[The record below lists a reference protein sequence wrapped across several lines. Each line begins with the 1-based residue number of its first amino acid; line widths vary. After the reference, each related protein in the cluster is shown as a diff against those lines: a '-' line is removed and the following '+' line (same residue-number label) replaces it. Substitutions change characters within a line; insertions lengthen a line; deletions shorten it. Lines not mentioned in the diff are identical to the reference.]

1 MAFMNR
7 EASIQFLKQ
16 NDIVWDMIVI
26 GGGATG
32 LGVALDATLRGYKT
46 LLLEQSD
53 FTKGTSSRSTKLVHG
68 GVRYLAQGNIKLVLE
83 ALYERGLL
91 LKNAPHLV
99 SNQSFIIPFYSWF
112 EGMKY
117 FVGLKL
123 YDLLAGKL
131 SFGKSAFVSKNDTI
145 ESLPTIH
152 SKGLKG
158 GILYHDGQFD
168 DARLGINLAQ
178 SCAYNGAHVLN
189 YLKVIGLSKDNEGQL
204 DGVEA
209 IDLESEIHYHFKSKV
224 VINATGVFVDQ
235 LLSMD
240 EPAKQPIVRA
250 SQGTHIVLDKSF
262 LPSSSA
268 LMIPKT
274 SDGRVLFALPWH
286 DKVIVGTT
294 DTLVEN
300 ETLEPRAL
308 KEEVDFILNTF
319 GEYIDKKPQKS
330 DILSVFS
337 GLRPLARP
345 EKEGKKTKEM
355 SRSHKLMVSDS
366 GLVTITG
373 GKWTTYRKMAEDTV
387 DLAIKTGGLEQAK
400 CKTKAFQIHG
410 YRKETRTDSL
420 HYYGSDADKILELIV
435 LEPELSATLHPNYSF
450 TKAEVVWAVRNEMA
464 RKVED
469 VLARRLRLLFI
480 DSKAAISIAREV
492 AEIMAKEL
500 GKNEEWR
507 EFEIK
512 EFKNLAGFYL
522 Q

>member
-1 MAFMNR
+1 MNR
-7 EASIQFLKQ
+7 EASKHYLQQ
-16 NDIVWDMIVI
+16 NDIVWDIIVI

-32 LGVALDATLRGYKT
+32 LGVALDSTLRGYKT
-46 LLLEQSD
+46 ILLEQSD

-99 SNQSFIIPFYSWF
+99 SNQSFIIPFFSWL
-112 EGMKY
+112 EGVKY
-117 FVGLKL
+117 FVGLAL

-131 SFGKSAFVSKNDTI
+131 SFGKSLFVNKKEVI
-145 ESLPTIH
+145 ESLPTIS
-152 SKGLKG
+152 SKDLKG

-178 SCAYNGAHVLN
+178 SCVDNGAHVLN
-189 YLKVIGLSKDNEGQL
+189 YLKVIGLSKDDEGQL
-204 DGVEA
+204 NGVEA
-209 IDLESEIHYHFKSKV
+209 KDLETERHYHLKAKT

-240 EPAKQPIVRA
+240 EPGKRPTVRA

-262 LPSSSA
+262 LPSSAA

-286 DKVIVGTT
+286 DKVLVGTT
-294 DTLVEN
+294 DTLVET

-319 GEYIDKKPQKS
+319 GEYLGNKPTKS
-330 DILSVFS
+330 DVLSVFS

-345 EKEGKKTKEM
+345 EKEGKKTKEI

-373 GKWTTYRKMAEDTV
+373 GKWTTYRKMAEVTV
-387 DLAIKTGGLEQAK
+387 DLAIKTGGLEQK
-400 CKTKAFQIHG
+400 TCKTREFQIHG
-410 YRKETRTDSL
+410 YRLRTQTDSL
-420 HYYGSDADKILELIV
+420 HYYGSDADKILELMV
-435 LEPELSATLHPNYSF
+435 LEPELSMRLHPDYLF

-469 VLARRLRLLFI
+469 VLARRLRLLFV
-480 DSKAAISIAREV
+480 DAKAAISIASKV

-500 GKNEEWR
+500 SKNEEWVKS
-507 EFEIK
+507 ETE
-512 EFKNLAGFYL
+512 EFKNLASSYVVV
-522 Q
+522 

>member
-1 MAFMNR
+1 MNR
-7 EASIQFLKQ
+7 EASIQYLRQ
-16 NDIVWDMIVI
+16 NDIVWDVIVI

-46 LLLEQSD
+46 LLLEQAD

-68 GVRYLAQGNIKLVLE
+68 GVRYLAQGNIRLVLE

-99 SNQSFIIPFYSWF
+99 SNQSFIIPFFSWL
-112 EGMKY
+112 EGVKY
-117 FVGLKL
+117 FVGLRL

-131 SFGKSAFVSKNDTI
+131 SFGKSLFVDKKEVI
-145 ESLPTIH
+145 ESLPTIS
-152 SKGLKG
+152 SKDLKG

-178 SCAYNGAHVLN
+178 SCVDNGAHVLN
-189 YLKVIGLSKDNEGQL
+189 YFKVIGLSKVKEGQL
-204 DGVEA
+204 NGVEA
-209 IDLESEIHYHFKSKV
+209 KDLETERHYHLKAKT

-240 EPAKQPIVRA
+240 EPGKRPTVRA
-250 SQGTHIVLDKSF
+250 SQGTHLVLDKSF
-262 LPSSSA
+262 LPSSVA

-286 DKVIVGTT
+286 DKVLVGTT
-294 DTLVEN
+294 DTLVET
-300 ETLEPRAL
+300 ETLEPIAL

-319 GEYIDKKPQKS
+319 GEYLGKKPNKS
-330 DILSVFS
+330 DVLSVFS

-345 EKEGKKTKEM
+345 EKEGKKTKEI

-387 DLAIKTGGLEQAK
+387 DIAIKTGGLEQST
-400 CKTKAFQIHG
+400 CKTKTFQIHG
-410 YRKETRTDSL
+410 YRLGTRTDSL

-435 LEPELSATLHPNYSF
+435 LEPELSTLLHPNYSF
-450 TKAEVVWAVRNEMA
+450 TKAEVVWVVRNEMA

-469 VLARRLRLLFI
+469 VLARRLRLLFV
-480 DSKAAISIAREV
+480 DAKAAISIASEV

-500 GKNEEWR
+500 GKNEEWVKSEIE
-507 EFEIK
+507 EFN
-512 EFKNLAGFYL
+512 NLANSYVIA
-522 Q
+522 